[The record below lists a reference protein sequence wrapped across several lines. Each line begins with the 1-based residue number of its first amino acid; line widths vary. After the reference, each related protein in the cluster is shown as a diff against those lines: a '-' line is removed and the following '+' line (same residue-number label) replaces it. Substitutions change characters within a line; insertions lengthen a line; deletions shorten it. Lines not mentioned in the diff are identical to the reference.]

1 MRAKTINEIRRED
14 DVLRAI
20 DAGRERAFHTLS
32 VIRREIPSLITDETM
47 AAALADYAR
56 RTNTPEDVEEYTKA
70 LTAAID
76 GSPEDYVKADFID
89 RATEQDVY
97 LLYHRLVPDSS
108 SNGKVFSKSYWTYY
122 ANGRSDEY
130 VGDRQ
135 LYYYPDVDVVL
146 ILMWDKPKGKR
157 EVSLNAVFVRSK

>member
-14 DVLRAI
+14 DALRAI

-56 RTNTPEDVEEYTKA
+56 RTNNPEDVEEYTKA

-76 GSPEDYVKADFID
+76 GSPDDYIKVDFID
-89 RATEQDVY
+89 RAMEDGAN
-97 LLYHRLVPDSS
+97 LLYHRLIPDDIETYH
-108 SNGKVFSKSYWTYY
+108 VFSESYWTYH

-130 VGDRQ
+130 VGDRKI
-135 LYYYPDVDVVL
+135 YYYPTMDVVL